1 MHSLSKLL
9 PYLRPYRWHIL
20 LVVLCALGATAM
32 MLAGPWLIRDLV
44 RIIAAESQGG
54 GWNEAVGP
62 VSWLTLGLAASFLL
76 RAAFLFLVGY
86 VAHIVAWS
94 YVRDLTVA
102 LYEHLQRQSL
112 GYYGDRQTGELLT
125 RLSKD
130 TADMEPFMAH
140 DVPDIIMNV
149 SMLVG
154 ISAILFSLNPAL
166 AVLTLLPLPLLAFFV
181 VRISDR
187 MHEAFAHAREHYG
200 ALSALLQDNL
210 SGMKEI
216 QVFSGEAREKRRVRG
231 QAQRH
236 TRDRLKANKLEA
248 VWTPGI
254 EVIAGAGTVIVA
266 WFGGRAALQGTL
278 PVEDLVAF
286 VLYLGLFYQPLRLLA
301 RTSEGFQEA
310 RTGAQ
315 RVCEVLDVQPD
326 VVDSP
331 GGVDPG
337 RAKGEV
343 AFESVDF
350 EYEPDLPILKNV
362 SFEMKPGQTLALVGP
377 TGAGKS
383 TIVSLIPRFYD
394 PKRGRVLIDGIDV
407 REMRL
412 ASLRRNVS
420 MVLQDTFLFAGT
432 VKENVRFGNE
442 GASDEEI
449 VAAAKTANAHGFIEA
464 LPQGYDTRVGE
475 RGVKLSGGQKQR
487 LSIARAVLKNAPIL
501 ILDEATSSVDTE
513 TEEEIQEALREL
525 MQGRTVIVIA
535 HRLSTV
541 RHADLIAVLEDGSI
555 VELGTH
561 EHLMRCKGLY
571 RKLYD
576 RQFGAAA

>member
-1 MHSLSKLL
+1 
-9 PYLRPYRWHIL
+9 
-20 LVVLCALGATAM
+20 M

-44 RIIAAESQGG
+44 RIIATESKGG
-54 GWNEAVGP
+54 GWKEAVEP
-62 VSWLTLGLAASFLL
+62 VSWLTLGLVASFLL
-76 RAAFLFLVGY
+76 RAAFLFLMGY

-94 YVRDLTVA
+94 YVRDLTVT

-140 DVPDIIMNV
+140 DVPDIIVNV

-154 ISAILFSLNPAL
+154 ISAILFSLDPAL
-166 AVLTLLPLPLLAFFV
+166 AALTLVPLPVLAFFV
-181 VRISDR
+181 VRFSDR
-187 MHEAFAHAREHYG
+187 MHEAFTRARGHYG

-216 QVFSGEAREKRRVRG
+216 QVFSNEVRENRRVRS

-248 VWTPGI
+248 LWTPGI

-315 RVCEVLDVQPD
+315 HVCEVLDVQPD
-326 VVDSP
+326 VVDPP
-331 GGVDPG
+331 GGLDCG
-337 RAKGEV
+337 RVRGTIL
-343 AFESVDF
+343 FENVDF
-350 EYEPDLPILKNV
+350 EYEPDLPVLNNV
-362 SFEMKPGQTLALVGP
+362 SFEIKPGQTLALVGP

-394 PKRGRVLIDGIDV
+394 PTRGHVLIDDIDIS
-407 REMRL
+407 EMRL
-412 ASLRRNVS
+412 ASVRRNVS

-432 VKENVRFGNE
+432 VKENLRFGNE
-442 GASDEEI
+442 GASDEELV
-449 VAAAKTANAHGFIEA
+449 VAAKAANAHSFIEA
-464 LPQGYDTRVGE
+464 LSRGYDTRVGE
-475 RGVKLSGGQKQR
+475 RGVRLSGGQKQR
-487 LSIARAVLKNAPIL
+487 LSIARAILKDAPIL
-501 ILDEATSSVDTE
+501 ILDEATSSVDTQ
-513 TEEEIQEALREL
+513 TEEEIREALQEL
-525 MQGRTVIVIA
+525 MQERTAIVIA

-541 RHADLIAVLEDGSI
+541 RDADLIAVLEEGSI

>member
-1 MHSLSKLL
+1 VRLLGRLL
-9 PYLRPYRWHIL
+9 PYLRPYRWHAA
-20 LVVLCALGATAM
+20 LVVLCAFGATAM
-32 MLAGPWLIRDLV
+32 MLIGPWLIRDLV
-44 RIIAAESQGG
+44 RIIASESDGG
-54 GWNEAVGP
+54 GWSAADEP
-62 VSWLTLGLAASFLL
+62 ISWLTLGLVASFLL

-94 YVRDLTVA
+94 YVRDLTVS

-125 RLSKD
+125 RLIKD
-130 TADMEPFMAH
+130 TSDMEPFMAH

-154 ISAILFSLNPAL
+154 ISAILFGLDPAL
-166 AVLTLLPLPLLAFFV
+166 AALTLLPMPMLVIFI
-181 VRISDR
+181 VRFGDR
-187 MHEAFAHAREHYG
+187 MHAAFTTAREHYG

-216 QVFSGEAREKRRVRG
+216 QVFSGETREKRRVRG

-236 TRDRLKANKLEA
+236 TQNRLKANKLEA
-248 VWTPGI
+248 LWIPSI
-254 EVIAGAGTVIVA
+254 EVIAGAGTVIAA
-266 WFGGRAALQGTL
+266 WFGGRAALKGVL

-310 RTGAQ
+310 RTGA
-315 RVCEVLDVQPD
+315 RHVCEVLDAQPD
-326 VVDSP
+326 VVDPPS
-331 GGVDPG
+331 GVDLT
-337 RAKGEV
+337 RARGEV
-343 AFESVDF
+343 TFESVDF
-350 EYEPDLPILKNV
+350 EYDRDLPVLRNV
-362 SFEMKPGQTLALVGP
+362 SFEMKPGQTLAFVGP

-394 PKRGRVLIDGIDV
+394 PKRGRVLIDDIDV
-407 REMRL
+407 SEMRL

-432 VKENVRFGNE
+432 VKENLRFGNE
-442 GASDEEI
+442 GATNEEI
-449 VAAAKTANAHGFIEA
+449 VAAATAANAHDFIEA
-464 LPQGYDTRVGE
+464 LPRGYDTRVGE
-475 RGVKLSGGQKQR
+475 RGIKFSGGQKQR
-487 LSIARAVLKNAPIL
+487 LSIARAILKDAPIL
-501 ILDEATSSVDTE
+501 ILDEATSSVDADTE
-513 TEEEIQEALREL
+513 AEIQEALQKLIR
-525 MQGRTVIVIA
+525 GRTAIVIA

-541 RHADLIAVLEDGSI
+541 RHADVIAVLEGGSI

-561 EHLMRCKGLY
+561 DELMGRKGLY
-571 RKLYD
+571 RKLHD
-576 RQFGAAA
+576 RQVGAAA

>member
-1 MHSLSKLL
+1 M
-9 PYLRPYRWHIL
+9 RPYRWHIL

-44 RIIAAESQGG
+44 RVIAAESEGG
-54 GWNEAVGP
+54 GWSAAVEP
-62 VSWLTLGLAASFLL
+62 VSWLTLGLVASFLL
-76 RAAFLFLVGY
+76 RAGFLFLVGY
-86 VAHIVAWS
+86 AAHIVAWS

-140 DVPDIIMNV
+140 DVPDIIMNF

-154 ISAILFSLNPAL
+154 ISAILFGLDPAL
-166 AVLTLLPLPLLAFFV
+166 AALTLLPLPLLALFV
-181 VRISDR
+181 VRFSDR
-187 MHEAFAHAREHYG
+187 MHEAFTRAREHYG

-216 QVFSGEAREKRRVRG
+216 QVFSGETREKRRVRG

-236 TRDRLKANKLEA
+236 TRNRLKANKLEA
-248 VWTPGI
+248 LWTPGI

-301 RTSEGFQEA
+301 RTSEAFQEA
-310 RTGAQ
+310 RTGA
-315 RVCEVLDVQPD
+315 RHVCEVLDVQPD
-326 VVDSP
+326 VVDP
-331 GGVDPG
+331 PRGVDPG
-337 RAKGEV
+337 RVRGKV
-343 AFESVDF
+343 LFESVEF
-350 EYEPDLPILKNV
+350 EYEPDLPVLKDV
-362 SFEMKPGQTLALVGP
+362 SFEMKPGQTLAFVGP

-407 REMRL
+407 SEMRL

-449 VAAAKTANAHGFIEA
+449 VAAAKAANAHSFIEA
-464 LPQGYDTRVGE
+464 LPRGYDTRVGE

-487 LSIARAVLKNAPIL
+487 LSIARAVLKDAPIL

-513 TEEEIQEALREL
+513 TEAEIQEALQEL
-525 MQGRTVIVIA
+525 MRGRTAIVIA

-541 RHADLIAVLEDGSI
+541 RHADLIAVLEGGSI

-561 EHLMRCKGLY
+561 EHLIRCKGLY

-576 RQFGAAA
+576 RQFGVAA

>member
-9 PYLRPYRWHIL
+9 PYMRPYRWHIL

-44 RIIAAESQGG
+44 RVIAAESEGG
-54 GWNEAVGP
+54 GWSAAVEP
-62 VSWLTLGLAASFLL
+62 VSWLTLGLVASFLL
-76 RAAFLFLVGY
+76 RAGFLFLVGY
-86 VAHIVAWS
+86 AAHIVAWS

-140 DVPDIIMNV
+140 DVPDIIMNF

-154 ISAILFSLNPAL
+154 ISAILFGLDPAL
-166 AVLTLLPLPLLAFFV
+166 AALTLLPLPLLALFV
-181 VRISDR
+181 VRFSDR
-187 MHEAFAHAREHYG
+187 MHEAFTRAREHYG

-216 QVFSGEAREKRRVRG
+216 QVFSGETREKRRVRG

-236 TRDRLKANKLEA
+236 TRNRLKANKLEA
-248 VWTPGI
+248 LWTPGI

-301 RTSEGFQEA
+301 RTSEAFQEA
-310 RTGAQ
+310 RTGA
-315 RVCEVLDVQPD
+315 RHVCEVLDVQPD
-326 VVDSP
+326 VVDP
-331 GGVDPG
+331 PRGVDPG
-337 RAKGEV
+337 RVRGKV
-343 AFESVDF
+343 LFESVEF
-350 EYEPDLPILKNV
+350 EYEPDLPVLKDV
-362 SFEMKPGQTLALVGP
+362 SFEMKPGQTLAFVGP

-407 REMRL
+407 SEMRL

-449 VAAAKTANAHGFIEA
+449 VAAAKAANAHSFIEA
-464 LPQGYDTRVGE
+464 LPRGYDTRVGE

-487 LSIARAVLKNAPIL
+487 LSIARAVLKDAPIL

-513 TEEEIQEALREL
+513 TEAEIQEALQEL
-525 MQGRTVIVIA
+525 MRGRTAIMIA

-541 RHADLIAVLEDGSI
+541 RHADLIAVLEGGSI

-561 EHLMRCKGLY
+561 EHLIRCKGLY

-576 RQFGAAA
+576 RQFGVAA

>member
-1 MHSLSKLL
+1 VRSLSKLL

-44 RIIAAESQGG
+44 RIIAAESRGG
-54 GWNEAVGP
+54 GWKEAVEP
-62 VSWLTLGLAASFLL
+62 LSWLTLGLVASFLL

-86 VAHIVAWS
+86 VAHIAAWS

-140 DVPDIIMNV
+140 DIIMNV

-154 ISAILFSLNPAL
+154 ISAILFSLDPTL
-166 AVLTLLPLPLLAFFV
+166 AALTLLPLPLLALFV
-181 VRISDR
+181 VRFSAQ
-187 MHEAFAHAREHYG
+187 MHKAFIRAREHYG

-236 TRDRLKANKLEA
+236 TQDRLKANKLEA

-310 RTGAQ
+310 TTGARQ
-315 RVCEVLDVQPD
+315 VCEVLDVQPD
-326 VVDSP
+326 VVDP
-331 GGVDPG
+331 PHGVDPG
-337 RAKGEV
+337 RVRGKV
-343 AFESVDF
+343 LFESVDF
-350 EYEPDLPILKNV
+350 EYEQDLPILKNV
-362 SFEMKPGQTLALVGP
+362 SFEIKPGQTLALVGP

-394 PKRGRVLIDGIDV
+394 PKRGRVLIDGIDDS
-407 REMRL
+407 EMRL
-412 ASLRRNVS
+412 ASLSRNVS

-432 VKENVRFGNE
+432 IKENLRFGNKE
-442 GASDEEI
+442 ASDEEI
-449 VAAAKTANAHGFIEA
+449 VAAAKAANAHSFIEA
-464 LPQGYDTRVGE
+464 LPRGYDTRVGE

-487 LSIARAVLKNAPIL
+487 LSIARAILKDAPIL

-513 TEEEIQEALREL
+513 TEKVIQEALHEL
-525 MQGRTVIVIA
+525 MQERTAIVIA

-541 RHADLIAVLEDGSI
+541 RHADLIAVLEEGSI

-561 EHLMRCKGLY
+561 EHLMRSKGLY

>member
-1 MHSLSKLL
+1 
-9 PYLRPYRWHIL
+9 
-20 LVVLCALGATAM
+20 
-32 MLAGPWLIRDLV
+32 
-44 RIIAAESQGG
+44 
-54 GWNEAVGP
+54 
-62 VSWLTLGLAASFLL
+62 
-76 RAAFLFLVGY
+76 
-86 VAHIVAWS
+86 
-94 YVRDLTVA
+94 
-102 LYEHLQRQSL
+102 
-112 GYYGDRQTGELLT
+112 
-125 RLSKD
+125 
-130 TADMEPFMAH
+130 
-140 DVPDIIMNV
+140 
-149 SMLVG
+149 
-154 ISAILFSLNPAL
+154 
-166 AVLTLLPLPLLAFFV
+166 
-181 VRISDR
+181 
-187 MHEAFAHAREHYG
+187 
-200 ALSALLQDNL
+200 
-210 SGMKEI
+210 MKEI
-216 QVFSGEAREKRRVRG
+216 QVFSGEAREKRRVRS

-248 VWTPGI
+248 LWTPGI

-315 RVCEVLDVQPD
+315 LVWEVLDAQPE
-326 VVDSP
+326 VVDPP
-331 GGVDPG
+331 GGVDYA
-337 RAKGEV
+337 RASGEV

-350 EYEPDLPILKNV
+350 EYEADLPVLKSI
-362 SFEMKPGQTLALVGP
+362 SFEIKPGQTLALVGP

-394 PKRGRVLIDGIDV
+394 PKRGQVLIDGIDV
-407 REMRL
+407 SQMRL
-412 ASLRRNVS
+412 ASVRRNVS

-432 VKENVRFGNE
+432 VKENLRFGNDV
-442 GASDEEI
+442 ASDEEI
-449 VAAAKTANAHGFIEA
+449 VTAAKAANAHNFIEA

-487 LSIARAVLKNAPIL
+487 LSIARAILKDAPIL
-501 ILDEATSSVDTE
+501 ILDEATSSVDTQ
-513 TEEEIQEALREL
+513 TEEEIQEALHEL
-525 MQGRTVIVIA
+525 MQERTAIVIA

-541 RHADLIAVLEDGSI
+541 RHADLIAVLERGTI

-561 EHLMRCKGLY
+561 EHLMQCKGLY

>member
-1 MHSLSKLL
+1 
-9 PYLRPYRWHIL
+9 
-20 LVVLCALGATAM
+20 M

-44 RIIAAESQGG
+44 RIIATESKGG
-54 GWNEAVGP
+54 GWKEAVEP
-62 VSWLTLGLAASFLL
+62 VSWLTLGLVASFLL
-76 RAAFLFLVGY
+76 RAAFLFLMGY

-94 YVRDLTVA
+94 YVRDLTVT

-140 DVPDIIMNV
+140 DVPDIIVNV

-154 ISAILFSLNPAL
+154 ISAILFSLDPAL
-166 AVLTLLPLPLLAFFV
+166 AALMLVPLPLLAFFV
-181 VRISDR
+181 VRFSDR
-187 MHEAFAHAREHYG
+187 MHEAFTRARGHYG

-216 QVFSGEAREKRRVRG
+216 QVFSNEVRENRRVRS

-248 VWTPGI
+248 LWTPGI

-315 RVCEVLDVQPD
+315 HVCEVLDVQPD
-326 VVDSP
+326 VVDPP
-331 GGVDPG
+331 GGLDCG
-337 RAKGEV
+337 RVRGTIL
-343 AFESVDF
+343 FENVDF
-350 EYEPDLPILKNV
+350 EYEPDMPVLNNV
-362 SFEMKPGQTLALVGP
+362 SFEIKPGQTLALVGP

-394 PKRGRVLIDGIDV
+394 PTRGHVLIDDIDIS
-407 REMRL
+407 EMRL
-412 ASLRRNVS
+412 ASVRRNVS

-432 VKENVRFGNE
+432 VKENLRFGNE
-442 GASDEEI
+442 GASDEELV
-449 VAAAKTANAHGFIEA
+449 VAAKAANAHSFIEA
-464 LPQGYDTRVGE
+464 LSRGYDTRVGE
-475 RGVKLSGGQKQR
+475 RGVRLSGGQKQR
-487 LSIARAVLKNAPIL
+487 LSIARAILKDAPIL
-501 ILDEATSSVDTE
+501 ILDEATSSVDTQ
-513 TEEEIQEALREL
+513 TEEEIREALQEL
-525 MQGRTVIVIA
+525 MQERTAIVIA

-541 RHADLIAVLEDGSI
+541 RDADLIAVLEEGSI

>member
-1 MHSLSKLL
+1 MHSSSKLL
-9 PYLRPYRWHIL
+9 PYLRPYRWHML
-20 LVVLCALGATAM
+20 LVVFCALGATAM
-32 MLAGPWLIRDLV
+32 MLAGPWLIRDLI

-54 GWNEAVGP
+54 GWKQAGGP
-62 VSWLTLGLAASFLL
+62 VSWLTLGLVASFLL
-76 RAAFLFLVGY
+76 RAAFLFLMGY

-112 GYYGDRQTGELLT
+112 GYYSDRQTGELLT

-140 DVPDIIMNV
+140 DIPDIIVNV

-154 ISAILFSLNPAL
+154 ISAILFSLDPAL
-166 AVLTLLPLPLLAFFV
+166 AALTLVPLPLLAFFI
-181 VRISDR
+181 VRFSDR
-187 MHEAFAHAREHYG
+187 MHEAFTRARGHYG

-216 QVFSGEAREKRRVRG
+216 QVFSNEVRENRRVRS

-248 VWTPGI
+248 LWTPGI

-266 WFGGRAALQGTL
+266 WFGGWAALQGTL

-315 RVCEVLDVQPD
+315 HVCEVLDVQSD
-326 VVDSP
+326 VVDPP
-331 GGVDPG
+331 GGLDCG
-337 RAKGEV
+337 RVRGKIL
-343 AFESVDF
+343 FENVDF
-350 EYEPDLPILKNV
+350 EYEPDLPVLNNV
-362 SFEMKPGQTLALVGP
+362 SFEIKPGQTLALVGP

-394 PKRGRVLIDGIDV
+394 PTQGHVLIDGIDIS
-407 REMRL
+407 EMRL
-412 ASLRRNVS
+412 ASVRRNVS
-420 MVLQDTFLFAGT
+420 MVLQDIFLFAGT
-432 VKENVRFGNE
+432 VKENLRFGNE

-449 VAAAKTANAHGFIEA
+449 VVAAKAANAHSFIEA
-464 LPQGYDTRVGE
+464 LPRGYDTRVGE
-475 RGVKLSGGQKQR
+475 RGVRLSGGQKQR
-487 LSIARAVLKNAPIL
+487 LSIARAILKDAPIL
-501 ILDEATSSVDTE
+501 ILDEATSSVDTQ
-513 TEEEIQEALREL
+513 TEEEIREALQEL
-525 MQGRTVIVIA
+525 MQERTAIVIA

-541 RHADLIAVLEDGSI
+541 RHADLIAVVEGGSL
-555 VELGTH
+555 VELGPH
-561 EHLMRCKGLY
+561 EHLTRGEGLY

>member
-1 MHSLSKLL
+1 
-9 PYLRPYRWHIL
+9 
-20 LVVLCALGATAM
+20 M

-44 RIIAAESQGG
+44 RIIAAEDQGG
-54 GWNEAVGP
+54 GWKEAVGP
-62 VSWLTLGLAASFLL
+62 VSWLTLALVASFLL
-76 RAAFLFLVGY
+76 RAGFLFVVGY

-149 SMLVG
+149 TMLIG
-154 ISAILFSLNPAL
+154 ISAILFALDPAL
-166 AVLTLLPLPLLAFFV
+166 AALTLLPLPLLVFFV
-181 VRISDR
+181 VRSSAR
-187 MHEAFAHAREHYG
+187 MHEAFARAREHYG

-216 QVFSGEAREKRRVRG
+216 QVFSGEARENRRVRG

-254 EVIAGAGTVIVA
+254 EVIAGVGTVIVA

-310 RTGAQ
+310 RLGAHHV
-315 RVCEVLDVQPD
+315 REVLDAQPEVTD
-326 VVDSP
+326 PPS
-331 GGVDPG
+331 GVNCA
-337 RAKGEV
+337 RARGSV
-343 AFESVDF
+343 AFESVEF
-350 EYEPDLPILKNV
+350 EYEPDVPILKNV
-362 SFEMKPGQTLALVGP
+362 SFEIKPGQTLALVGP

-407 REMRL
+407 SEMRL
-412 ASLRRNVS
+412 ASLRSNVS

-432 VKENVRFGNE
+432 VKENLRFGNE
-442 GASDEEI
+442 RASDEEI

-487 LSIARAVLKNAPIL
+487 LSIARAILKDAPIL
-501 ILDEATSSVDTE
+501 ILDEATSSVDTQ
-513 TEEEIQEALREL
+513 TEQEIQQALQQLLR
-525 MQGRTVIVIA
+525 GRTAIVIA

-541 RHADLIAVLEDGSI
+541 RDADLIAVMEGGSI

-561 EHLMRCKGLY
+561 EHLMRCEGPY
-571 RKLYD
+571 CKLYN

>member
-1 MHSLSKLL
+1 
-9 PYLRPYRWHIL
+9 
-20 LVVLCALGATAM
+20 M

-44 RIIAAESQGG
+44 RIIATESKGG
-54 GWNEAVGP
+54 GWKEAVEP
-62 VSWLTLGLAASFLL
+62 VSWLTLGLVASFLL
-76 RAAFLFLVGY
+76 RAAFLFLMGY

-94 YVRDLTVA
+94 YVRDLTVT

-140 DVPDIIMNV
+140 DVPDIIVNV

-154 ISAILFSLNPAL
+154 ISAILFSLDPAL
-166 AVLTLLPLPLLAFFV
+166 AALTLVPLPLLAFFV
-181 VRISDR
+181 VRFSDR
-187 MHEAFAHAREHYG
+187 MHEAFTRARGHYG

-216 QVFSGEAREKRRVRG
+216 QVFSNEVRENRRVRS

-248 VWTPGI
+248 LWTPGI

-266 WFGGRAALQGTL
+266 GFGGRAALQGTL

-315 RVCEVLDVQPD
+315 HVCEVLDVQPD
-326 VVDSP
+326 VVDPP
-331 GGVDPG
+331 GGLDCG
-337 RAKGEV
+337 RVRGTIL
-343 AFESVDF
+343 FENVDF
-350 EYEPDLPILKNV
+350 EYEPDLPVLNNV
-362 SFEMKPGQTLALVGP
+362 SFEIKPGQTLALVGP

-394 PKRGRVLIDGIDV
+394 PTRGHVLIDDIDIS
-407 REMRL
+407 EMRL
-412 ASLRRNVS
+412 ASVRRNVS

-432 VKENVRFGNE
+432 VKENLRFGNE
-442 GASDEEI
+442 GASDEELV
-449 VAAAKTANAHGFIEA
+449 VAAKAANAHSFIEA
-464 LPQGYDTRVGE
+464 LSRGYDTRVGE
-475 RGVKLSGGQKQR
+475 RGVRLSGGQKQR
-487 LSIARAVLKNAPIL
+487 LSIARAILKDAPIL
-501 ILDEATSSVDTE
+501 ILDEATSSVDTQ
-513 TEEEIQEALREL
+513 TEEEIREALQEL
-525 MQGRTVIVIA
+525 MQERTAIVIA

-541 RHADLIAVLEDGSI
+541 RDADLIAVLEEGSI

>member
-1 MHSLSKLL
+1 
-9 PYLRPYRWHIL
+9 
-20 LVVLCALGATAM
+20 M
-32 MLAGPWLIRDLV
+32 MLAGPWLIRDLI

-54 GWNEAVGP
+54 GWKQAGGP
-62 VSWLTLGLAASFLL
+62 VSWLTLGLVASFLL
-76 RAAFLFLVGY
+76 RAAFLFLMGY

-112 GYYGDRQTGELLT
+112 GYYSDRQTGELLT

-140 DVPDIIMNV
+140 DIPDIIVNV

-154 ISAILFSLNPAL
+154 ISAILFSLDPAL
-166 AVLTLLPLPLLAFFV
+166 AALTLVPLPLLAFFI
-181 VRISDR
+181 VRFSDR
-187 MHEAFAHAREHYG
+187 MHEAFTRARGHYG

-216 QVFSGEAREKRRVRG
+216 QVFSNEVRENRRVRN

-248 VWTPGI
+248 LWTPGI

-266 WFGGRAALQGTL
+266 WFGGWAALQGTL

-315 RVCEVLDVQPD
+315 HVCEVLDVQSD
-326 VVDSP
+326 VVDPP
-331 GGVDPG
+331 GGLDCG
-337 RAKGEV
+337 RVRGKIL
-343 AFESVDF
+343 FENVDF
-350 EYEPDLPILKNV
+350 EYEPDLPVLNNV
-362 SFEMKPGQTLALVGP
+362 SFEIKPGQTLALVGP

-394 PKRGRVLIDGIDV
+394 PTQGHVLIDGIDIS
-407 REMRL
+407 EMRL
-412 ASLRRNVS
+412 ASVRRNVS
-420 MVLQDTFLFAGT
+420 MVLQDIFLFAGT
-432 VKENVRFGNE
+432 VKENLRFGNE
-442 GASDEEI
+442 GASDEELV
-449 VAAAKTANAHGFIEA
+449 VAAKAANAHSFIEA
-464 LPQGYDTRVGE
+464 LSRGYDTRVGE
-475 RGVKLSGGQKQR
+475 RGVRLSGGQKQR
-487 LSIARAVLKNAPIL
+487 LSIARAILKDAPIL
-501 ILDEATSSVDTE
+501 ILDEATSSVDTQ
-513 TEEEIQEALREL
+513 TEEEIREALQEL
-525 MQGRTVIVIA
+525 MQERTAIVIA

-541 RHADLIAVLEDGSI
+541 RDADLIAVLEEGSI

-571 RKLYD
+571 RNLYD